1 VAEWS
6 KAHAWKVCIRQ
17 KRIEG
22 SNPFLSAI
30 IYKRYTLKMGEKFLT
45 KLKFFGLAVSVF
57 ALLFKLLSWQWAE
70 VLLIVGLGTLG
81 VYFFAR
87 MFK

>member
-1 VAEWS
+1 M
-6 KAHAWKVCIRQ
+6 
-17 KRIEG
+17 
-22 SNPFLSAI
+22 
-30 IYKRYTLKMGEKFLT
+30 LKMGEKFLT

-81 VYFFAR
+81 VYFLAR
-87 MFK
+87 ILR